1 MARLR
6 PWLSPAH
13 SAGLAGRVPGAQAG
27 SLGPRWVC
35 ASTTSTNPK
44 PSAQA
49 STWVNPKTGTI
60 STVPFKRPSSG
71 REEGASPGGAGLEEG
86 RVSPLCPPMWGL
98 FLGLA
103 WGRGCRDG
111 CLQGGT
117 ASLLPPLHPTRS
129 IPASGRG
136 EGGLLWARFYPKQPG
151 LAFTPSQG
159 LFEAAASF
167 IRSSCFIKK
176 KYIYPLHQNT
186 KSITAYGKQNCHT

>member
-35 ASTTSTNPK
+35 ASTRSTNTK
-44 PSAQA
+44 PPARA

-60 STVPFKRPSSG
+60 STVPFKHPSSG
-71 REEGASPGGAGLEEG
+71 RVEGASPGGTGPGEG
-86 RVSPLCPPMWGL
+86 RVSPLYPPMRAL
-98 FLGLA
+98 LLGLP
-103 WGRGCRDG
+103 WDRGCRDG

-129 IPASGRG
+129 IPASGWG
-136 EGGLLWARFYPKQPG
+136 EGGLLGARVYPKQPG

-186 KSITAYGKQNCHT
+186 KSITSYGKQSCHT